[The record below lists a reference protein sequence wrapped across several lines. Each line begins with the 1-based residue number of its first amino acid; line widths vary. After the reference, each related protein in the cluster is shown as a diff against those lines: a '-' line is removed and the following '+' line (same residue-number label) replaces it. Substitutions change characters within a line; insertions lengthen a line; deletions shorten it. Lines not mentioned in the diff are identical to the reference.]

1 MSQARPQAWW
11 RQARNDLDLAVL
23 ASGHGYQAQA
33 CFFAAQA
40 AEKALKGAIVE
51 LGHEPPHTHV
61 LERLLAVL
69 VALGVNGEPLADLPL
84 RALTRMTVT
93 SLYPL
98 DDTPPLDLF
107 DPADARSAIATAEAV
122 LQWVE
127 QLDQPLGDQP

>member
-23 ASGHGYQAQA
+23 ASGNGFQAQA

-51 LGHEPPHTHV
+51 LGQEPPHTHV

-69 VALGVNGEPLADLPL
+69 IAQGADGEPLAALPL

-93 SLYPL
+93 SRYPL

-107 DPADARSAIATAEAV
+107 DLADARSAIATAEAV
-122 LQWVE
+122 LRWVE
-127 QLDQPLGDQP
+127 QLDQPMELQP